1 MMEFLQIPQWV
12 LFAAEAGG
20 GAGAPDGGGG
30 GGGIFGSYTMFLPL
44 VIIFVLFYFMM
55 IRPERRRRAEMS
67 RMMDNLKKNDRVVTA
82 GGILGTVVNVQ
93 KGSDEITI
101 KIDESTNTKLRM
113 LRSSIARVI
122 SDDEADAKKDA

>member
-1 MMEFLQIPQWV
+1 MEFPQIPQWV

-20 GAGAPDGGGG
+20 GGGAPDGGGG
-30 GGGIFGSYTMFLPL
+30 LFGGYGMFLPL

-113 LRSSIARVI
+113 LRSSIARVVT
-122 SDDEADAKKDA
+122 DDEADAKKDA